1 MLEAIV
7 MTAALHAPTDGLNK
21 IEQLASSTKGYAP
34 SLYEGKWYD
43 EKWED
48 ERKCIMRRES
58 RYNYRATNS
67 SSSAAGAYQF
77 LDSQWRDGLVW
88 MMLDEGGNRSE
99 IKSLRNKPIN
109 KWSRYYQDRAFF
121 TAWRH
126 GKGAKHWYHDGI
138 RCF

>member
-7 MTAALHAPTDGLNK
+7 LTLALNAPTDGMTST
-21 IEQLASSTKGYAP
+21 EQLAQSNKGFAP
-34 SLYEGKWYD
+34 SLYQGKWYNK
-43 EKWED
+43 KWED

-88 MMLDEGGNRSE
+88 MMLDEGGNKKE
-99 IKSLRNKPIN
+99 IKALRNKPIN
-109 KWSRYYQDRAFF
+109 KWSRYYQDRAFY

-126 GKGAKHWYHDGI
+126 GKGAKHWYHSTI

>member
-7 MTAALHAPTDGLNK
+7 MTVALYAPTDGLNRV
-21 IEQLASSTKGYAP
+21 EQLASSTQGYAP
-34 SLYEGKWYD
+34 SLYEGKWYH

-58 RYNYRATNS
+58 HYNYRATNS

-88 MMLDEGGNRSE
+88 MMLDEGGNMKE

>member
-1 MLEAIV
+1 MLEALV
-7 MTAALHAPTDGLNK
+7 MIAALHAPTDGLNK
-21 IEQLASSTKGYAP
+21 VEQLASSTKGYAP

-43 EKWED
+43 KKWED

-88 MMLDEGGNRSE
+88 MMLDEGGNKSQ

-109 KWSRYYQDRAFF
+109 KWSRYYKDRAFF

>member
-1 MLEAIV
+1 MLEALV

-21 IEQLASSTKGYAP
+21 VEQLASSTKGYAP

-88 MMLDEGGNRSE
+88 MMLNEGGNKPE